1 MEDSLS
7 LLRQEPFSSALNKF
21 DDLMMESSRAFLFGA
36 GCSKCAGLPL
46 TVELTDKVL
55 RSDFLKDE
63 SKNILEEI
71 KANFEGVNF
80 PNIEDYLSEL
90 VDLLA
95 IAARRTVRGAT
106 KQNLELGKNSY
117 GVAQLENAIKEIKD
131 AIADVLDKP
140 LKIETHWRFMRA
152 VHRPIRPGKST
163 VNRRIDY
170 LVLNYDTLI
179 EDSLALE
186 KISFADGIEG
196 GVAGWWNAETLSSK
210 NSVVRVLKLH
220 GSINW
225 CQFEND
231 NLPRRIPKTF
241 VDEHF
246 KEKRT
251 LIWPASTKYR
261 ETQLDPYAQLMVI
274 ARDLLRPKGSSQLV
288 LTICGYKF
296 GDSHINLEI
305 EQALRAS
312 KDLTVVI
319 FWSDK
324 DLDVVLSRWNTD
336 KTIQDQ
342 VLIFGKRGF
351 WHGSEKALSENELP
365 WWKFEV
371 LTRILEGER

>member
-1 MEDSLS
+1 MDDSLS
-7 LLRQEPFSSALNKF
+7 ALKEEPFSSALNKF

-46 TVELTDKVL
+46 TVELTDNVL
-55 RSDFLKDE
+55 RSDRLKNHT
-63 SKNILEEI
+63 KKILEEI
-71 KANFEGVNF
+71 KANFEGVI
-80 PNIEDYLSEL
+80 PSNIEDYLSEL

-95 IAARRTVRGAT
+95 IAARRTGRGAK
-106 KQNLELGKNSY
+106 KQNVELGKNSY
-117 GVAQLENAIKEIKD
+117 DVSQLQDAIKEIKD
-131 AIADVLDKP
+131 AIADILDQT
-140 LKIETHWRFMRA
+140 LKMETHWRFMRA

-186 KISFADGIEG
+186 KIPFADGIEG

-225 CQFEND
+225 CQFENE

-241 VDEHF
+241 VDEQF
-246 KEKRT
+246 KEKRI

-261 ETQLDPYAQLMVI
+261 ETQLDPYAQLMAI
-274 ARDLLRPKGSSQLV
+274 ARDLLRPRGSSQLV

-312 KDLTVVI
+312 KDLTVVV
-319 FWSDK
+319 FWSEEELNSILSEWNADK
-324 DLDVVLSRWNTD
+324 
-336 KTIQDQ
+336 KIQDQ

-351 WHGSEKALSENELP
+351 WHGSEKALSANELP

>member
-1 MEDSLS
+1 MEDPLT
-7 LLRQEPFSSALNKF
+7 LLRQEPFSSALNRF
-21 DDLMMESSRAFLFGA
+21 DALMMQSNRAFLFGA

-46 TVELTDKVL
+46 TTELTDNVFKN
-55 RSDFLKDE
+55 DFLKEE
-63 SKNILEEI
+63 SKKILQEI
-71 KANFEGVNF
+71 KANFEGVIY

-95 IAARRTVRGAT
+95 IAERRTGRGAT
-106 KQNLELGKNSY
+106 KQELELGKSSY
-117 GVAQLENAIKEIKD
+117 GPSQLQIAIEEIKNAIG
-131 AIADVLDKP
+131 AVLDTP
-140 LKIETHWRFMRA
+140 VKIETHWRFMRA
-152 VHRPIRPGKST
+152 VHRPIRPGKSP

-179 EDSLALE
+179 EDALALE

-196 GVAGWWNAETLSSK
+196 GVAGWWNAETLSSQ

-225 CQFEND
+225 CQFENE
-231 NLPRRIPKTF
+231 NMPRRIPKTF
-241 VDEHF
+241 SDSKF
-246 KEKRT
+246 DGKRI

-261 ETQLDPYAQLMVI
+261 ETQLDPYAQLMGI
-274 ARDLLRPKGSSQLV
+274 ARDLLRPKGSTQLV

-305 EQALRAS
+305 EQALRFS
-312 KDLTVVI
+312 KDLTVVV
-319 FWSDK
+319 FWSDEELN
-324 DLDVVLSRWNTD
+324 DILTQWNTD
-336 KTIQDQ
+336 HIIQDQ

-351 WHGSEKALSENELP
+351 WHGSEKERSEKDLS